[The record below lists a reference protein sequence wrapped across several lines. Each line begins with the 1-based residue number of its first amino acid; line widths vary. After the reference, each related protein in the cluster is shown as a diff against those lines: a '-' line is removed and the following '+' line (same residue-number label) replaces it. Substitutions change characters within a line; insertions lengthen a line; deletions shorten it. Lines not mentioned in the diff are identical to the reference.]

1 MRYALIALP
10 LVALSA
16 PVTAQNLVGP
26 THTGNADAGM
36 YGIPPTPVSPFLA
49 PQRVRTG
56 DAPMERLVSNE
67 VVLDRKG
74 YRIGKIETVAADG
87 VVIRHSRGAT
97 KVPLDSIG
105 IDSWGVLRMNV
116 SARQFLAKASADS

>member
-1 MRYALIALP
+1 MRLALFTLP
-10 LVALSA
+10 LFALSA
-16 PVTAQNLVGP
+16 PVAAQNLVGP
-26 THTGNADAGM
+26 THTGNADASM
-36 YGIPPTPVSPFLA
+36 YGVPPTPISPFLA
-49 PQRVRTG
+49 PQRVRAG
-56 DAPMERLVSNE
+56 DAPVERLVSNE

-87 VVIRHSRGAT
+87 VVIRHSQGAT

-116 SARQFLAKASADS
+116 SARQFLAKAGADS

>member
-1 MRYALIALP
+1 MRLALFALP
-10 LVALSA
+10 LFTLSA
-16 PVTAQNLVGP
+16 PVAAQNLVGP

-49 PQRVRTG
+49 PQRVRAGT
-56 DAPMERLVSNE
+56 APIERIESNS

-116 SARQFLAKASADS
+116 SAREFVAKAAADS

>member
-1 MRYALIALP
+1 MRLALFALP
-10 LVALSA
+10 LFALSA
-16 PVTAQNLVGP
+16 PVAAQNLVGP

-49 PQRVRTG
+49 PQRVRAG
-56 DAPMERLVSNE
+56 NAPVERLVSNA
-67 VVLDRKG
+67 VILDRKG

-116 SARQFLAKASADS
+116 SARQFLAKAGADS